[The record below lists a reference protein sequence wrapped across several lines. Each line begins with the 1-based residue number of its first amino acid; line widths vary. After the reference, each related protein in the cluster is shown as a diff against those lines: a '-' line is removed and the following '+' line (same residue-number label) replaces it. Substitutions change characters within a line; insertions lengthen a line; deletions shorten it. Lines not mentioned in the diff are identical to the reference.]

1 MELSQLDLTIAWVST
16 LATTV
21 GATLAAFKFLLREMR
36 RGFDRNDDKFDRIV
50 ENLTDLRVAVG
61 RHDDKFDRIDER
73 FDRIDERF
81 NRIDERFDRID
92 ERFDRNDD
100 RFDRN
105 DDRFTDLQVAVGRIE
120 GHFGIGLP
128 EPAIHTPAGSTP
140 HTPAGSTPQTAT
152 GLTQT

>member
-36 RGFDRNDDKFDRIV
+36 RGFDRNDDKFDRII

-61 RHDDKFDRIDER
+61 RH
-73 FDRIDERF
+73 
-81 NRIDERFDRID
+81 DERFDRID
-92 ERFDRNDD
+92 ERFDRNDERFNRIDD

-105 DDRFTDLQVAVGRIE
+105 DERFDRQDDKFTDLQVAVGRIE

-128 EPAIHTPAGSTP
+128 EPAIHTR
-140 HTPAGSTPQTAT
+140 AGSTPQTAAGSTAPTAT